1 MMKAKVLS
9 GILRQ
14 GVLGVPPELLWSY
27 RRIGLDERELVLI
40 LVLMALG
47 QQDRDYYPDLGD
59 LSLRLDIP
67 VPELQAAIASL
78 AEKRCLDI
86 VQEYLP
92 EEGKRRPVFSLDP
105 LMERV
110 GEAMVR
116 REEEFR
122 SRLQEQ
128 KQEKL
133 KERDPVYT
141 VFEKEFG
148 RLLSPMETGYLR
160 EWLDGDHYSEELV
173 FEALRSA
180 VSRDK
185 LNFKY
190 IDTILRSWEKKG
202 IRSARAAREEEQSF
216 GKKKPAVRRREPA
229 PDRGSGDGDTPD
241 AGKSGYDDLVMN

>member
-9 GILRQ
+9 SILKQ

-27 RRIGLDERELVLI
+27 RRIGLDERELVLV
-40 LVLMALG
+40 LVLMAMG
-47 QQDRDYYPDLGD
+47 QQDRDYYPDLGE
-59 LSLRLDIP
+59 LSQRLDIP
-67 VPELQAAIASL
+67 VPELQAVIASL

-92 EEGKRRPVFSLDP
+92 EEERRRPVFSLDP
-105 LMERV
+105 LMERL
-110 GEAMVR
+110 GEALVR
-116 REEEFR
+116 REEESR
-122 SRLQEQ
+122 NRLQEQ
-128 KQEKL
+128 KIEKL

-216 GKKKPAVRRREPA
+216 GKKKPQTRRRETA
-229 PDRGSGDGDTPD
+229 VDNRAGDGEAVDKPGT
-241 AGKSGYDDLVMN
+241 SYDDLVMN